1 MRKVDEIKFYGKLIE
16 DYNLISS
23 HGGNI
28 SVRINDNIVI
38 SKTGTMIGHLNYSDV
53 TVVSINNEHDKNLQK
68 ASMELIVHKAIY
80 QSSSANAIIHTHPE
94 YTIILS
100 FFYDKII
107 PVDSEGKYSVGEIPV
122 IDVKNTIAS
131 KEVAEEIKRFTN
143 IYKAAVVKS
152 HGLFVWAESLEKAF
166 YYTTSI
172 EKSSKILYLFQQWK
186 RKKN

>member
-16 DYNLISS
+16 DYHLISS

-28 SVRINDNIVI
+28 SIRINDNIVI
-38 SKTGTMIGHLNYSDV
+38 SKTGTMIGHLNYSDI
-53 TVVSINNEHDKNLQK
+53 TVVSMHNEKDKNFKK

-80 QSSSANAIIHTHPE
+80 ESSNANAIIHTHPE

-107 PVDSEGKYSVGEIPV
+107 PVDSEGMYSVGEIPV
-122 IDVKNTIAS
+122 INVKNTIAS
-131 KEVAEEIKRFTN
+131 KEVADEIKKITKN
-143 IYKAAVVKS
+143 YKAAVVKS

-172 EKSSKILYLFQQWK
+172 EKSSKILYLSQQWK